1 MFCYQQHAAEYV
13 HHVAR
18 ELFRVQLGERGFLS
32 RSGGV
37 IEQAVNLAESLH
49 GRFNEMDYVIL
60 VGDVRADKQRTA
72 FA

>member
-1 MFCYQQHAAEYV
+1 
-13 HHVAR
+13 
-18 ELFRVQLGERGFLS
+18 LFRVQLGERGFLS